1 MRMCCYMKEKERM
14 RQCEKEEKFHFRID
28 ELFYYL
34 FIVIVMGAK
43 GIGLSEGQKLFTCC
57 LLLAGLCW
65 VVKMCLTGYS
75 VKEWILTIL
84 LLGLGFVIWRRTGEK
99 AAVAAFMVILGMK
112 KVPLK
117 RLMKVCL
124 AVWGITFLFSLSRG
138 LLGLYDG
145 VVVVHEKLGLGPIIR
160 YSLGYTHPNVLHV
173 TYFIIM
179 LLLLYV
185 FQPKGKRLYL
195 TAALLFI
202 GNLYIF
208 LYSISYTGMVIVTA
222 YLLLLLYFDFRG
234 KISLPEKGLAMLFFL
249 FCVAFP
255 IAGPFLLTGK
265 AFNFFNNLLSTR
277 FELVYNL
284 FSENQVSL
292 FGTYIVP
299 STEASL
305 TLDSS
310 FAYMLMYYG
319 IVAFVPLVG
328 LYFYSLY
335 YYLAKDR
342 LQDAAILLGIALAG
356 VTEQFLFNLSFKNL
370 ALFLLGHALFDGIL
384 RPRKE
389 QCSREWGILL
399 SLSRE
404 GVSFSARRLLPRFR
418 DAGKRV
424 WREKRKGLILCSIAG
439 AVLMAVGWLAVGVK
453 PEYVL
458 VERRGTD
465 YRGDD
470 EFVMTAE
477 LLADESPHI
486 RVGSVSEGC
495 SGYMFRGNAIRL
507 EWVRHVISAFVWG
520 FLDGGMVA
528 MAILVWQDGRT
539 GLKQ

>member
-1 MRMCCYMKEKERM
+1 MK
-14 RQCEKEEKFHFRID
+14 QYEKEEKLHFRID

-34 FIVIVMGAK
+34 FIILVMGAK
-43 GIGLSEGQKLFTCC
+43 GIGLSEGQRLFTCC
-57 LLLAGLCW
+57 LLLASLCW
-65 VVKMCLTGYS
+65 AVKMCLTGYS
-75 VKEWILTIL
+75 IKEWILTVL
-84 LLGLGFVIWRRTGEK
+84 LLGLGFLIWRRTGEK
-99 AAVAAFMVILGMK
+99 AAAAAFMVILGMK

-124 AVWGITFLFSLSRG
+124 AVWGLTFLFSLSRG

-145 VVVVHEKLGLGPIIR
+145 VVVVHEKLGLGPIVR

-185 FQPKGKRLYL
+185 LRPKGKKLYL
-195 TAALLFI
+195 TAALLFV

-222 YLLLLLYFDFRG
+222 YLLLILYFDFRG
-234 KISLPEKGLAMLFFL
+234 KISLPEKGLALLFFL

-284 FSENQVSL
+284 FSENQISL

-319 IVAFVPLVG
+319 IAAFAILVG
-328 LYFYSLY
+328 LYLYSLY

-370 ALFLLGHALFDGIL
+370 ALFLLGHALFEGIL
-384 RPRKE
+384 RQKE
-389 QCSREWGILL
+389 GKRMREWGILL
-399 SLSRE
+399 SWSGK
-404 GVSFSARRLLPRFR
+404 GVAVPTRRLLPRFR

-424 WREKRKGLILCSIAG
+424 WREKKKWLILCGIAG
-439 AVLMAVGWLAVGVK
+439 AVLMTAGWLAVGAK

-458 VERRGTD
+458 AERRGTD
-465 YRGDD
+465 YRGED
-470 EFVMTAE
+470 EFVMTEE

-486 RVGSVSEGC
+486 RVGSISEGC
-495 SGYMFRGNAIRL
+495 SGYLFRGNAIRM
-507 EWVRHVISAFVWG
+507 EWARHIASALAWG
-520 FLDGGMVA
+520 FLDGGA
-528 MAILVWQDGRT
+528 AAWALLAWKIGKCAR
-539 GLKQ
+539 